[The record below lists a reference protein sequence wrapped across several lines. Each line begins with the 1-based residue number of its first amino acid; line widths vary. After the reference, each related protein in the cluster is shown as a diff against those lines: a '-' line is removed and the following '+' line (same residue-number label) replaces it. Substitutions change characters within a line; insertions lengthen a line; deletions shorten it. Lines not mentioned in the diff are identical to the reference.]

1 MPTIGSG
8 ITIGPGI
15 TTSYGVSQLG
25 LVTDANANSTLS
37 YSPNRFA
44 YSKDIGSWMVQYGA
58 NAATLSR
65 DTTVTDS
72 PAGGIAMKMAITGND
87 PYTASYNSTTFNIG
101 TAAPGQTWTLSVYAK
116 ASVATTGELFIFGVD
131 STGNA
136 FAANTYYS
144 ATAVNIGTSW
154 SRISFTMTIPASA
167 TAVTN
172 IQFRLDGT
180 NSGGTGINI
189 WYDGLQLEQSSSAT
203 TFAPYYNP
211 NGGNW
216 NDTSG
221 SKLVFSGS
229 SSGNYLNAG
238 TTGATSGT
246 ALSTATTN
254 ILNTDTHSIFF
265 MIRFNSSATYP
276 NGYTGGWEKIFSYNA
291 GGSDRS
297 PGVWRYPSNR
307 YLHWR
312 YDPANSGADFGPS
325 NIGGPGAEF
334 AINTWYYVGVTKNGA
349 TATSYSNGVNLG
361 TQTVSNP
368 KTAGTA
374 PLILFE
380 SYTASLANLNN
391 LLIYNRVLSD
401 AEVTQNFA
409 SIRGLYG
416 I

>member
-1 MPTIGSG
+1 MPTIASG
-8 ITIGPGI
+8 ISIGPGI
-15 TTSYGVSQLG
+15 TTNRGVSQLG

-37 YSPNRFA
+37 YSPNQFR

-65 DTTVTDS
+65 DTAVTDS
-72 PAGGIAMKMAITGND
+72 PAGGVAMKMAVTGND
-87 PYTASYNSTTFNIG
+87 PYTASYSSATFNLAS
-101 TAAPGQTWTLSVYAK
+101 AAPGQTWTLSVYVK
-116 ASVATTGELFIFGVD
+116 ASIATSGELFIFGAD
-131 STGNA
+131 AAGNA

-144 ATAVNIGTSW
+144 ATGISIGTSW
-154 SRISFTMTIPASA
+154 TRVSFTMAIPVSA
-167 TAVTN
+167 TAVAN
-172 IQFRLDGT
+172 IQFRLDGP
-180 NSGGTGINI
+180 NSGGTGQNI
-189 WYDGLQLEQSSSAT
+189 WWDGLQLELGSSAT

-211 NGGNW
+211 NGALF
-216 NDTSG
+216 NDTSVN
-221 SKLVFSGS
+221 KLTFSGS
-229 SSGNYLNAG
+229 ATYATAGTNGASSGVAW
-238 TTGATSGT
+238 TTD
-246 ALSTATTN
+246 TTN
-254 ILNTDTHSIFF
+254 ALNTDTHSIFF

-276 NGYTGGWEKIFSYNA
+276 NGYTGSWEKVFSYNA
-291 GGSDRS
+291 GGSDRT

-312 YDPANSGADFGPS
+312 YDPGNTGADFGPS
-325 NIGGPGAEF
+325 NTGGPGAEF
-334 AINTWYYVGVTKNGA
+334 AVNTWYYVGVTKNGA

-361 TQTVSNP
+361 AQTVANP

-380 SYTASLANLNN
+380 YYTASLANINN

-401 AEVTQNFA
+401 TEVTQNFN